1 MEVGEITMCPENKRS
16 KPQPG
21 MHGGTGG
28 VNSEVMPERQ
38 MGTPILGWPSVASL
52 LSTVGA
58 NGF

>member
-1 MEVGEITMCPENKRS
+1 MCPENKRS